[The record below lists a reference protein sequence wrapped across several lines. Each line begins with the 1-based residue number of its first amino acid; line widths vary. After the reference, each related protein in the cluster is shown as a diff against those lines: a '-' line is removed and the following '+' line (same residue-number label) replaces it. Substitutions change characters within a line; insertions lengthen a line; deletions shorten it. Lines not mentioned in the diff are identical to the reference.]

1 MIQFSRYTPSRFFR
15 SLVCGC
21 RVGLALV
28 PSRNFPNIIKNNL
41 GLDLGGKQKDLQF
54 CPFEARTK
62 VKWPWTLLLTPRLRR
77 RRRHQTEK
85 IQNKINLIAVLV
97 IVTFQHVEL
106 CYTIFFSYV
115 TFQTEGFDWWNEL
128 VTQLTISTL
137 PIYSGYKTF
146 IYICDRKVPFSGL
159 DSLVN
164 EQGFAGNSWLHR
176 LLYRRQQPFSH
187 DRQIPMPD
195 VGHKREL
202 REWRR
207 RRVFVIGISVS
218 RRSEINSSS
227 VKSVSSYFLC
237 VIWLANAD
245 N

>member
-1 MIQFSRYTPSRFFR
+1 MAVNPTFNSTLTPSNWKA
-15 SLVCGC
+15 SKQDKLNSC
-21 RVGLALV
+21 
-28 PSRNFPNIIKNNL
+28 L
-41 GLDLGGKQKDLQF
+41 GH
-54 CPFEARTK
+54 C
-62 VKWPWTLLLTPRLRR
+62 
-77 RRRHQTEK
+77 
-85 IQNKINLIAVLV
+85 
-97 IVTFQHVEL
+97 HVST
-106 CYTIFFSYV
+106 C
-115 TFQTEGFDWWNEL
+115 

-137 PIYSGYKTF
+137 PIYSGYKSF

-159 DSLVN
+159 DSLIN

-176 LLYRRQQPFSH
+176 LLYRGQQPFSH

-195 VGHKREL
+195 VGHKRGL

-218 RRSEINSSS
+218 KRSEINSSS

>member
-1 MIQFSRYTPSRFFR
+1 MAVNPTFNSTLTPSNWKA
-15 SLVCGC
+15 SKQDKLNSCLGHCHVSTC
-21 RVGLALV
+21 R
-28 PSRNFPNIIKNNL
+28 I
-41 GLDLGGKQKDLQF
+41 
-54 CPFEARTK
+54 
-62 VKWPWTLLLTPRLRR
+62 
-77 RRRHQTEK
+77 
-85 IQNKINLIAVLV
+85 VLHD
-97 IVTFQHVEL
+97 IR
-106 CYTIFFSYV
+106 YV
-115 TFQTEGFDWWNEL
+115 TFQTEGFDWWKEL

-137 PIYSGYKTF
+137 PIYSGYKSF

-159 DSLVN
+159 DSLIN

-176 LLYRRQQPFSH
+176 LLYRGQQPFSH

-195 VGHKREL
+195 VGYKRGL

-218 RRSEINSSS
+218 KRSEINSSS

>member
-1 MIQFSRYTPSRFFR
+1 MAVNPTANYT
-15 SLVCGC
+15 LTKKK
-21 RVGLALV
+21 AL
-28 PSRNFPNIIKNNL
+28 
-41 GLDLGGKQKDLQF
+41 
-54 CPFEARTK
+54 
-62 VKWPWTLLLTPRLRR
+62 
-77 RRRHQTEK
+77 
-85 IQNKINLIAVLV
+85 QNKINLIAVLV
-97 IVTFQHVEL
+97 IVTFQHVGL
-106 CYTIFFSYV
+106 CYTISFSYV
-115 TFQTEGFDWWNEL
+115 TFQTEGFDWWKEL

-137 PIYSGYKTF
+137 PIYSGYKSF

-159 DSLVN
+159 DSLIN

-176 LLYRRQQPFSH
+176 LLYRGQQPFSH

-195 VGHKREL
+195 VGHKRGL